1 MAALP
6 NTGITT
12 SMVASAIGAATND
25 VGSLCKH
32 SNVNKWSKWKP
43 ISIAKVTGL
52 TESDFINA
60 NFGLYPQEAT
70 QIKNYQWNGSNTEES
85 IQDIP
90 LWAYTKPTGGA
101 TSPFRIGDF
110 RNYNHDSKPPVKDV
124 VDITISQQDVEEY
137 NDSSKQ
143 KYWHPS
149 FKFGSGTYDV
159 VGSIDPNN
167 SIPLYQFTMI
177 SGSVITDGNW
187 RLCLGIFKDGKF
199 YIATSEAVFSA
210 NMSASDVYKTFVS
223 LFKYAQVRNIL
234 FNMPFDTSFQAIP
247 FFGYKMY
254 QDTENDAWYFNS
266 EKSKGFYFP
275 LGNVINVNRIE
286 YVKDIKLSIMSILT
300 TDSSFDYAGVNYKST
315 ADVQGT
321 LNVIKAPSP
330 TSQRL
335 RLYVDAVSDTVVI
348 HLSKSATRLQF
359 QKTNKEWIDLP
370 LLDINGTTSGDVTLL
385 TDMPNYFTS
394 QNSEI
399 LKSYLDTLTRFGD
412 GVAYY
417 KGGVRLLDNDGT
429 TTKVYALAEIDNTT
443 YKWFRYDVSK

>member
-6 NTGITT
+6 TTGITT
-12 SMVASAIGAATND
+12 SLVAQTIGVGSND
-25 VGSLCKH
+25 VGTLCK
-32 SNVNKWSKWKP
+32 SSKVNKWSKWKP
-43 ISIAKVTGL
+43 ISLAKITGL
-52 TESDFINA
+52 SESDIINA

-70 QIKNYQWNGSNTEES
+70 QIKNYQWNGSNTLAA
-85 IQDIP
+85 IQQPP
-90 LWAYTKPTGGA
+90 LWAYTKPTGGS
-101 TSPFRIGDF
+101 TSPFRLGDF
-110 RNYNHDSKPPVKDV
+110 RNYNHSSLPPVKDV
-124 VDITISQQDVEEY
+124 VDITISKQDVDEY

-143 KYWHPS
+143 KYWYPS

-177 SGSVITDGNW
+177 SGSVITDGDW

-199 YIATSEAVFSA
+199 YIATSEAAFSA
-210 NMSASDVYKTFVS
+210 DMSASDVYKTFVS

-234 FNMPFDTSFQAIP
+234 FNMPFDMSFQAIP

-254 QDTENDAWYFNS
+254 QDTSNDAWYFNS
-266 EKSKGFYFP
+266 ELSKGFYFP
-275 LGNVINVNRIE
+275 LGNVINVKRIE

-300 TDSSFDYAGVNYKST
+300 TDSSFNYAGVNYEST

-385 TDMPNYFTS
+385 TNMPNYFTS

-417 KGGVRLLDNDGT
+417 KGG
-429 TTKVYALAEIDNTT
+429 I
-443 YKWFRYDVSK
+443 S

>member
-1 MAALP
+1 MALP
-6 NTGITT
+6 STGIST
-12 SMVASAIGAATND
+12 SMVAQAIGEGSND
-25 VGSLCKH
+25 VGTLCK
-32 SNVNKWSKWKP
+32 STKINKWSKWKP
-43 ISIAKVTGL
+43 ISLAKITGL
-52 TESDFINA
+52 SESDIINA

-70 QIKNYQWNGSNTEES
+70 QIKNYQWNGSNTLAA
-85 IQDIP
+85 IQQPP
-90 LWAYTKPTGGA
+90 LWAYTKPTGGS
-101 TSPFRIGDF
+101 TSPFRLGDF
-110 RNYNHDSKPPVKDV
+110 RNYNHSSLPPVKDV
-124 VDITISQQDVEEY
+124 VDITISKQDVDEY
-137 NDSSKQ
+137 NGSSKQ
-143 KYWHPS
+143 KYWYPS

-199 YIATSEAVFSA
+199 YIATSEAAFSA

-254 QDTENDAWYFNS
+254 QDTSNDAWYFNS
-266 EKSKGFYFP
+266 EQSKGFYFP
-275 LGNVINVNRIE
+275 LGNVINVKRIE

-300 TDSSFDYAGVNYKST
+300 TDSSFNYADVNYEST

-385 TDMPNYFTS
+385 TNMPNYFTS

-417 KGGVRLLDNDGT
+417 KGGIRLLDNDGT

>member
-1 MAALP
+1 MALP
-6 NTGITT
+6 TTGIST
-12 SMVASAIGAATND
+12 SMVAKAIGEGSND
-25 VGSLCKH
+25 VGTLCK
-32 SNVNKWSKWKP
+32 SSKINKWSKWKP
-43 ISIAKVTGL
+43 ISLAKITGL
-52 TESDFINA
+52 SESDIINA
-60 NFGLYPQEAT
+60 NFGLVAQEAE
-70 QIKNYQWNGSNTEES
+70 QIENYPWDGNDTLAS
-85 IQDIP
+85 IQQP
-90 LWAYTKPTGGA
+90 SAWSYTKPTGGS
-101 TSPFRIGDF
+101 TSPFRLGDF
-110 RNYNHDSKPPVKDV
+110 RNYNHSSLPPVKDV
-124 VDITISQQDVEEY
+124 NDITISQQDVEEY
-137 NDSSKQ
+137 NGSSKQ
-143 KYWHPS
+143 KYWYPS

-177 SGSVITDGNW
+177 SGSTITDGDW

-234 FNMPFDTSFQAIP
+234 FNMPFDTSFQVIP

-254 QDTENDAWYFNS
+254 QDTSNDAWYFNS
-266 EKSKGFYFP
+266 EQSKGFYFP
-275 LGNVINVNRIE
+275 LGNVINVERIE
-286 YVKDIKLSIMSILT
+286 YVKDIKLSIMSIET
-300 TDSSFDYAGVNYKST
+300 TDSSFNYAGVNYKST

-385 TDMPNYFTS
+385 TNMPNYFTS

-399 LKSYLDTLTRFGD
+399 LKSYLDTLTRFGN

-417 KGGVRLLDNDGT
+417 KGGIRLLDNDGT

-443 YKWFRYDVSK
+443 YKWFRYDVST

>member
-1 MAALP
+1 MALP
-6 NTGITT
+6 STGIST
-12 SMVASAIGAATND
+12 SMVAQAIGEGSND
-25 VGSLCKH
+25 VGTLCK
-32 SNVNKWSKWKP
+32 STKINKWSKWKP
-43 ISIAKVTGL
+43 ISLAKITGL
-52 TESDFINA
+52 SESDIINA

-70 QIKNYQWNGSNTEES
+70 QIKNYQWNGSNTLAA
-85 IQDIP
+85 IQQPP
-90 LWAYTKPTGGA
+90 LWAYTKPTGGS
-101 TSPFRIGDF
+101 TSPFRLGDF
-110 RNYNHDSKPPVKDV
+110 RNYNHSSLPPVKDV
-124 VDITISQQDVEEY
+124 VDITISKQDVDEY

-143 KYWHPS
+143 KYWYPS

-177 SGSVITDGNW
+177 SGSVITDGDW

-199 YIATSEAVFSA
+199 YIATSEAAFSA

-254 QDTENDAWYFNS
+254 QDTSNDAWYFNS
-266 EKSKGFYFP
+266 ELSKGFYFP
-275 LGNVINVNRIE
+275 LGNVINVKRIE

-300 TDSSFDYAGVNYKST
+300 TDSSFNYAGVNYEST

-385 TDMPNYFTS
+385 TNMPNYFTS

-417 KGGVRLLDNDGT
+417 KGGIRLLDNDGT

>member
-1 MAALP
+1 MALP

-12 SMVASAIGAATND
+12 SMVAQAIGVGSND
-25 VGSLCKH
+25 VGTLCK
-32 SNVNKWSKWKP
+32 STKINKWSKWKP
-43 ISIAKVTGL
+43 ISLNKVIGIVENDL
-52 TESDFINA
+52 TSS
-60 NFGLYPQEAT
+60 NFGLVAQEAE
-70 QIKNYQWNGSNTEES
+70 QIENYPWDGDDTLAS
-85 IQDIP
+85 IQQP
-90 LWAYTKPTGGA
+90 SAWSYTKPTGGS
-101 TSPFRIGDF
+101 TSPYRLGDF
-110 RNYNHDSKPPVKDV
+110 RNYNHDSLPPVKDV
-124 VDITISQQDVEEY
+124 NDITISQQDVDEY
-137 NDSSKQ
+137 ISSTKY
-143 KYWHPS
+143 KYWYPS

-177 SGSVITDGNW
+177 SGSTITDGNW

-223 LFKYAQVRNIL
+223 LFKYAQVRDIL

-254 QDTENDAWYFNS
+254 QDTANDAWYFNS
-266 EKSKGFYFP
+266 EQSKGFYFP
-275 LGNVINVNRIE
+275 LGNVINVKRIE

-385 TDMPNYFTS
+385 TNMPNYFTS

-399 LKSYLDTLTRFGD
+399 LKSYLDTLTRFGN

>member
-1 MAALP
+1 MALP
-6 NTGITT
+6 STGIST
-12 SMVASAIGAATND
+12 SMVAQAIGEGSND
-25 VGSLCKH
+25 VGTLCK
-32 SNVNKWSKWKP
+32 STKINKWSKWKP
-43 ISIAKVTGL
+43 ISLAKITGL
-52 TESDFINA
+52 SESDIINA

-70 QIKNYQWNGSNTEES
+70 QIKNYQWNGSNTLAA
-85 IQDIP
+85 IQQPP
-90 LWAYTKPTGGA
+90 LWAYTKPTGGS
-101 TSPFRIGDF
+101 TSPFRLGDF
-110 RNYNHDSKPPVKDV
+110 RNYNHSSLPPVKDV
-124 VDITISQQDVEEY
+124 VDITISKQDVDEY

-143 KYWHPS
+143 KYWYPS

-177 SGSVITDGNW
+177 SGSVITDGDW

-199 YIATSEAVFSA
+199 YIATSEAAFSA

-254 QDTENDAWYFNS
+254 QDTSNDAWYFNS
-266 EKSKGFYFP
+266 EQSKGFYFP
-275 LGNVINVNRIE
+275 LGNVINVKRIE

-300 TDSSFDYAGVNYKST
+300 TDSSFNYAGVNYKST

-385 TDMPNYFTS
+385 TNMPNYFTS

-417 KGGVRLLDNDGT
+417 KGGIRLLDNDGT